1 MIQIL
6 NNNFSGPEK
15 YINKHD
21 SVYDAN
27 KMSPDVDQSCV
38 FPSED
43 GYGEHNGC
51 RRIED
56 WEETGIPEWRIKLM
70 VDAVCSTEVDYAG
83 LALSHRWGWCRPVF
97 CPQEGTDSDTTWGI
111 DETLTVTT
119 HTVIEFDEDLY
130 VMIPLLILLAFCLF
144 SFSRTLRRHG
154 TFMCRQFD
162 ILVMVLITDEKITR
176 VIRKVIEFFSIWLS
190 TVNSHVL
197 GVNSQVL
204 QKAI

>member
-1 MIQIL
+1 MYE
-6 NNNFSGPEK
+6 FEDK
-15 YINKHD
+15 
-21 SVYDAN
+21 

-56 WEETGIPEWRIKLM
+56 WEETGIPEWRIKLI
-70 VDAVCSTEVDYAG
+70 DAVCSTEVDYAG

-154 TFMCRQFD
+154 TFMCRQIYFS
-162 ILVMVLITDEKITR
+162 VNFFITDEKISR
-176 VIRKVIEFFSIWLS
+176 VIRKVIKFFAKREERTDEENETELK
-190 TVNSHVL
+190 VL
-197 GVNSQVL
+197 AAALAIFISLNMMILVQVL
-204 QKAI
+204 TK